1 MYSYLNTLR
10 VCGCDSYERSLKLSD
25 LFHSELGLLTITACV
40 VNSDVFLAA
49 QPWE

>member
-1 MYSYLNTLR
+1 MDSYLNTLR
-10 VCGCDSYERSLKLSD
+10 VCGCDSYERSLK

-49 QPWE
+49 KPWE